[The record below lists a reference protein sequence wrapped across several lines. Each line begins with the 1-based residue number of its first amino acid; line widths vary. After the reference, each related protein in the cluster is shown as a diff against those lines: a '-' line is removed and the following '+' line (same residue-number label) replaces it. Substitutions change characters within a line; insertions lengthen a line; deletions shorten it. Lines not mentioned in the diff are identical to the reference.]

1 MKAIVQYFS
10 NIWYFITTIAKFIWH
25 TISNIGIFI
34 DYANEINT
42 FVLEFIDT
50 MPTFIQYFAL
60 LTLLI
65 SILFVLLGRAG
76 GKSS

>member
-25 TISNIGIFI
+25 TITNIGVFI

-60 LTLLI
+60 ITLLI
-65 SILFVLLGRAG
+65 SILFVLLGRSG